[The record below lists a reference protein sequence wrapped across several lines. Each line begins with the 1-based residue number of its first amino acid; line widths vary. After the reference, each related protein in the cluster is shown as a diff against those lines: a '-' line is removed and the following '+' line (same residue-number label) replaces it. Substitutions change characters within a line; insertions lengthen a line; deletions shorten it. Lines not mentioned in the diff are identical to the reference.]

1 MFFKNIHSK
10 DNLDWRGKKGEK
22 KMKFRIT
29 ATSCDLIYNVGEHT
43 IYTRE
48 FGFLKDKVNYEQTKS
63 HKFPET
69 TIEIKDL
76 DELMQLVE
84 LVNSLNGREII
95 IYKGDYYDDMREKV
109 YDDKYTI
116 EIYDCYRE

>member
-1 MFFKNIHSK
+1 
-10 DNLDWRGKKGEK
+10 
-22 KMKFRIT
+22 MKFRIT
-29 ATSCDLIYNVGEHT
+29 ATSCDCLVDDVGEHT
-43 IYTRE
+43 KYMTRHY
-48 FGFLKDKVNYEQTKS
+48 GFLKGKVNTEQTKS
-63 HKFPET
+63 SVLSGT

-116 EIYDCYRE
+116 EIYDDWRE

>member
-1 MFFKNIHSK
+1 
-10 DNLDWRGKKGEK
+10 
-22 KMKFRIT
+22 MKFRIT
-29 ATSCDLIYNVGEHT
+29 ATSCDLRYDVGEHT
-43 IYTRE
+43 KYMTRDY
-48 FGFLKDKVNYEQTKS
+48 GFLKGKVNTEQTKS

-76 DELMQLVE
+76 DELIQ

-95 IYKGDYYDDMREKV
+95 IYKNYYYDDMNNKV

-116 EIYDCYRE
+116 EIYDDYRE

>member
-1 MFFKNIHSK
+1 M
-10 DNLDWRGKKGEK
+10 E
-22 KMKFRIT
+22 FRIT
-29 ATSCDLIYNVGEHT
+29 ATSCDCWRDDAGEHMKRM
-43 IYTRE
+43 TRYY
-48 FGFLKDKVNYEQTKS
+48 GFLKGKVNTERTKS
-63 HKFPET
+63 RQLPKT

-95 IYKGDYYDDMREKV
+95 IYKNYYYDDMRKRV

-116 EIYDCYRE
+116 EIYDDYRE